1 MKSEFFQA
9 VREGLQEEVD
19 NITPEVAIK
28 MTEACEQLI
37 DAAAKLNLVMLKCTR
52 LTTAFAD
59 AARANKECPYCQG
72 GQIFFNSSGTAE
84 LNIKIRD
91 FSKTMSVVTSRG
103 DPGTRTYL
111 TIDIEACPFCGRKLK
126 ELNESG

>member
-19 NITPEVAIK
+19 NITPE
-28 MTEACEQLI
+28 
-37 DAAAKLNLVMLKCTR
+37 
-52 LTTAFAD
+52 AFAD

-103 DPGTRTYL
+103 DPGTRTYWA
-111 TIDIEACPFCGRKLK
+111 IDIEACPFCGRKLK